1 MADVEALIA
10 EAETLGLFRPHTAF
24 EVHCANCHGRLNAR
38 GDCDTC
44 GLIGRS
50 AAEARRR
57 ASGDATAEQ
66 WLASAI
72 AKRKAYRPSGKAAR
86 AEESSGGERAPRAE
100 ES

>member
-1 MADVEALIA
+1 MMDPQALIT
-10 EAETLGLFRPHTAF
+10 EARTLGLFKPHAPF
-24 EVHCANCHGRLNAR
+24 EVHCANCHGRLNPR

-50 AAEARRR
+50 AADLRRR
-57 ASGDATAEQ
+57 SGGDPATAEK

-86 AEESSGGERAPRAE
+86 EESG
-100 ES
+100 

>member
-1 MADVEALIA
+1 MADVESLIA

-24 EVHCANCHGRLNAR
+24 EVHCANCHGRLNGR

-50 AAEARRR
+50 LTEARRR
-57 ASGDATAEQ
+57 ASSDPGAEH
-66 WLASAI
+66 WLSSAI

-86 AEESSGGERAPRAE
+86 AEG
-100 ES
+100 